1 MNFDPNDLNLLAPE
15 LFLLGA
21 ICVILIADLF
31 IPPERRGLTH
41 FLAILSLIGCA
52 VLTLRLPG
60 AASAAPRQ
68 MAFANMFVRDG
79 IGDVL
84 KLFIYLSTALV
95 FVYARPYLAARRL
108 WNGEFYVLCLFAV
121 LGMMLLVSAANLVMV
136 YLGLELL
143 ALASYALVA
152 LDRDSGL
159 ASEAAMKYFVLGA
172 LASGMLLYGMSLVYG
187 GAHSLDLATIQGRI
201 AGGYEHAWFAFGL
214 VFIVVGIG
222 FKFGAVP
229 FHMWVP
235 DVYQGS
241 NTGVTLFVSTAP
253 KIAAFGMAY
262 RLLDGAFPGLV
273 VEWRELLA
281 VLAVLS
287 LVLGNLIAI
296 AQSNLKRMLA
306 YSTISHVGFLFLGLI
321 NGGIEGYSAAM
332 FYAVTYAL
340 TTAVAF
346 GSIVLLSRAGFE
358 AEEIND
364 FAGLNQRNGWYA
376 FVVLLTM
383 ASLAGIPV
391 MVGFFAKLAVL
402 KAALDAGYLWLV
414 IVGGVFA
421 VIGSFY
427 YLRVI
432 KVMYFD
438 EPASAEPLA
447 LPSDMPFRI
456 VLSANGLALL
466 ALGLYSAPLMNLCQR
481 VLGG

>member
-1 MNFDPNDLNLLAPE
+1 
-15 LFLLGA
+15 
-21 ICVILIADLF
+21 
-31 IPPERRGLTH
+31 
-41 FLAILSLIGCA
+41 
-52 VLTLRLPG
+52 
-60 AASAAPRQ
+60 
-68 MAFANMFVRDG
+68 
-79 IGDVL
+79 
-84 KLFIYLSTALV
+84 
-95 FVYARPYLAARRL
+95 
-108 WNGEFYVLCLFAV
+108 
-121 LGMMLLVSAANLVMV
+121 
-136 YLGLELL
+136 
-143 ALASYALVA
+143 
-152 LDRDSGL
+152 
-159 ASEAAMKYFVLGA
+159 MKYFVLGA
-172 LASGMLLYGMSLVYG
+172 LASGMLLYGMSLTYG
-187 GAHSLDLATIQGRI
+187 GAHSLDLGTIHARI
-201 AGGYEHAWFAFGL
+201 AGGYEHQWFAFGL

-241 NTGVTLFVSTAP
+241 STGVTLFVSTAP

-273 VEWRELLA
+273 AEWRQLLA
-281 VLAVLS
+281 VLALLS
-287 LVLGNLIAI
+287 LVLGNLVAI
-296 AQSNLKRMLA
+296 AQSNFKRMLA
-306 YSTISHVGFLFLGLI
+306 YSTISHMGFLFLGLV

-332 FYAVTYAL
+332 FYALTYSI

-346 GSIVLLSRAGFE
+346 GSVVLLSRAGFE
-358 AEEIND
+358 AEEIDD

-383 ASLAGIPV
+383 ASLAGVPI

-414 IVGGVFA
+414 VVAGVFA
-421 VIGSFY
+421 VIGAFY

-438 EPASAEPLA
+438 EPASAEPLV
-447 LPSDMPFRI
+447 LPNDMPFRI

-466 ALGLYSAPLMNLCQR
+466 GLGFYAAPLMNLCQR